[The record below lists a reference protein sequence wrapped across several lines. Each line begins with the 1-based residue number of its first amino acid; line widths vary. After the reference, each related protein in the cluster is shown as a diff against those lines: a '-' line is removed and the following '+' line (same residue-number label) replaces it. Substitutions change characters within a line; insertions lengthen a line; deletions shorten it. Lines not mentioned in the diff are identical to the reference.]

1 MKQGCTVKRA
11 RARNAEIKALY
22 GENIL
27 TAEEIARRFGVG
39 SSWVQHISANTPR
52 TGRTRAARNRLREEQ
67 GLPPIGARTKERADD
82 RPVKPHVTKA
92 AQLYAEGKGSYQTIA
107 KKLRISRNAV
117 AGAVHRAK
125 GLP

>member
-1 MKQGCTVKRA
+1 MKAATVKLA

-27 TAEEIARRFGVG
+27 TAEEIAKRFGV
-39 SSWVQHISANTPR
+39 SANWVRHVSGATVR
-52 TGRTRAARNRLREEQ
+52 TQRTRAARNRLREKQ
-67 GLPPIGARTKERADD
+67 GLPPIGARSMVRDRAMA
-82 RPVKPHVTKA
+82 PHVLKA

-107 KKLRISRNAV
+107 NKLRISRNAV
-117 AGAVHRAK
+117 AGAVHRVK

>member
-1 MKQGCTVKRA
+1 MKASSVKQA

-39 SSWVQHISANTPR
+39 SSWVRRISANTPR

-67 GLPPIGARTKERADD
+67 GLPPIGARASDSDNKS
-82 RPVKPHVTKA
+82 VKPHVAKA
-92 AQLYAEGKGSYQTIA
+92 AQLYAEGKGSYGTIA

-125 GLP
+125 GLS

>member
-1 MKQGCTVKRA
+1 MKAANIKAA

-27 TAEEIARRFGVG
+27 TAEEIAKRFCVSGN
-39 SSWVQHISANTPR
+39 WVRHVSGATPR
-52 TGRTRAARNRLREEQ
+52 TQRTRAARNRLRAKQ
-67 GLPPIGARTKERADD
+67 GLPPIGARSAEGAPT
-82 RPVKPHVTKA
+82 VKPHVAKA

-107 KKLRISRNAV
+107 NKLRISRNAV

-125 GLP
+125 GLT

>member
-1 MKQGCTVKRA
+1 MKAGLTIHQA
-11 RARNAEIKALY
+11 RARNAEIKSLY

-27 TAEEIARRFGVG
+27 TAEEIAKRFGVSG
-39 SSWVQHISANTPR
+39 NWVRRVSGATPR
-52 TGRTRAARNRLREEQ
+52 TERTRAARNRLRAKQ
-67 GLPPIGARTKERADD
+67 GLPPIGARSAEREKI
-82 RPVKPHVTKA
+82 VKPHVTKA

-107 KKLRISRNAV
+107 NKLRISRNAV

>member
-1 MKQGCTVKRA
+1 MKASSVKLA

-27 TAEEIARRFGVG
+27 TAEEIAKRFGV
-39 SSWVQHISANTPR
+39 SANWVRHVSGATVR
-52 TGRTRAARNRLREEQ
+52 TERTRAARNRLRDKQ
-67 GLPPIGARTKERADD
+67 GLPPIGARGIARDKI
-82 RPVKPHVTKA
+82 VKPHVTKA
-92 AQLYAEGKGSYQTIA
+92 AELYLRGEGSYGAVA